1 MRYWYKMADMIALH
15 SEEEEDEG
23 QYYTMDEVR
32 SLRLYTENEINDEV
46 YWPVHDPC
54 GWSCEPG
61 EYASMDDAY
70 EDLCRSLNLS
80 VYEHLNDI

>member
-1 MRYWYKMADMIALH
+1 MRYWYKIADEIALH
-15 SEEEEDEG
+15 SEEAEDEG
-23 QYYTMDEVR
+23 QYYTMAEVR
-32 SLRLYTENEINDEV
+32 TLRLYTEDEINGED

-54 GWSCEPG
+54 GWSWEPG

-80 VYEHLNDI
+80 VYEYPNDI